1 MIVIQNLKHV
11 LLVGIFVVAQ
21 INAKD
26 ITTIMIVEARDVII
40 IVFTQQTTAAHPNA
54 TLANAQEGLAKHP
67 HQRQHQLQLLYLPL
81 HPAFQVLP
89 NHVVVR
95 VHLAV
100 MDACVP
106 MIHVVKMKTL

>member
-1 MIVIQNLKHV
+1 MQDHAMH
-11 LLVGIFVVAQ
+11 GIMDPLAQ
-21 INAKD
+21 TASALAVQSGLIMQQITQHAMDIPVQQEKNAPE
-26 ITTIMIVEARDVII
+26 V
-40 IVFTQQTTAAHPNA
+40 
-54 TLANAQEGLAKHP
+54 LAKHP